1 LVYDGKTIYLLNF
14 VSSLTCVENLAS
26 CWFFTAG
33 GTPRHRAGRGDSA
46 GHASHATA
54 LPVHVCT
61 MSPEAIRDE
70 VETLKTDF
78 NCRVTQILFDS
89 MLCAY
94 YMGCVPLCFAQVVA
108 SFMYCVIFTDM

>member
-1 LVYDGKTIYLLNF
+1 VNNLPKIMTRNYF
-14 VSSLTCVENLAS
+14 CV
-26 CWFFTAG
+26 AG
-33 GTPRHRAGRGDSA
+33 GGTLRHRAGRGDSI
-46 GHASHATA
+46 GHSGHVVA

-78 NCRVTQILFDS
+78 NSRVTQILFDS

-94 YMGCVPLCFAQVVA
+94 YMGCVPLCFAQVV
-108 SFMYCVIFTDM
+108 SYPCDV

>member
-1 LVYDGKTIYLLNF
+1 M
-14 VSSLTCVENLAS
+14 CHLA
-26 CWFFTAG
+26 AGG
-33 GTPRHRAGRGDSA
+33 GTPRHRSGRGDSA
-46 GHASHATA
+46 GHSSHTAA

-78 NCRVTQILFDS
+78 NSRVTQILFDS

-94 YMGCVPLCFAQVVA
+94 YMGCVPLCFAQVV
-108 SFMYCVIFTDM
+108 YCMCCVFV